1 MLPDMAAYMAGVNKP
16 ITNKCLRR
24 AEWHDYRSKCIYM
37 LTLMKAEGIPPFSSL
52 SGGVEDGKVKAVV
65 RNTRL
70 GHHIGRA
77 MRSMTSHY
85 VETRLLQY
93 VIMPDH
99 VHMLVEV
106 MKPVEYHLSQVVKF
120 FKAECAGRYRE
131 ILQMDYDFKF
141 DGTVFAKGYNDRI
154 LMRQGQLQVL
164 FDYMRDNPRRLYLRR
179 SFPQYFCNGLLCIPT
194 CSGGFDHGEVS
205 SVMNVSC
212 GRNTPADGNDIESER
227 FSVYGN
233 MLLLENPYK
242 VIVRFSRKFR
252 EEKLAADKRSWKEA
266 IRSGGVLVSPFIH
279 PVEKEFLHMALA
291 EGGKVIMICENGFPP
306 RWKPSRGY
314 IQALTEGRLLFVGPE
329 DYTASKIELT
339 RQLSMAM
346 NARAEQIAAM
356 SAGSYRLRRK

>member
-37 LTLMKAEGIPPFSSL
+37 LTLMKAEGIPPFSTL
-52 SGGVEDGKVKAVV
+52 SGGVEDGKVKAIV

-106 MKPVEYHLSQVVKF
+106 MKQVEYHLSQVVKF

-141 DGTVFAKGYNDRI
+141 EGTVFAKGYNDRI

-194 CSGGFDHGEVS
+194 GSGGSGADKVSFDGEK
-205 SVMNVSC
+205 
-212 GRNTPADGNDIESER
+212 TESEI

-233 MLLLENPYK
+233 ILLLENPYK
-242 VIVRFSRKFR
+242 VVVRFSRKFS
-252 EEKLAADKRSWKEA
+252 EEKLAVDKRSWKEA

-279 PVEKEFLHMALA
+279 PVEKEFLHMALDD
-291 EGGKVIMICENGFPP
+291 GGKVIIICENGFPQ

-314 IQALTEGRLLFVGPE
+314 IQALTEGRLLFVGQE
-329 DYTASKIELT
+329 DYTAAKIELT

>member
-37 LTLMKAEGIPPFSSL
+37 LTLMKAEGIPPFSTL
-52 SGGVEDGKVKAVV
+52 SGSVEDGKVKAVV

-194 CSGGFDHGEVS
+194 GSGGSGADEVS
-205 SVMNVSC
+205 FD
-212 GRNTPADGNDIESER
+212 GENTESDR

-242 VIVRFSRKFR
+242 VIVRFSRKFS
-252 EEKLAADKRSWKEA
+252 EEKLAADKLLWKEA

-279 PVEKEFLHMALA
+279 PVEKEFLHMALE
-291 EGGKVIMICENGFPP
+291 EGGKVIMICDNGFPQ

-329 DYTASKIELT
+329 DYTAAKIELT

>member
-37 LTLMKAEGIPPFSSL
+37 LTLMKAEGIPPFSTL
-52 SGGVEDGKVKAVV
+52 SGSVEDGKVKAVV
-65 RNTRL
+65 CNTRL

-106 MKPVEYHLSQVVKF
+106 MKPVEYHLSQIVKF

-154 LMRQGQLQVL
+154 LMRQGQLQIL

-194 CSGGFDHGEVS
+194 CSGGSGADEISFDGE
-205 SVMNVSC
+205 
-212 GRNTPADGNDIESER
+212 NTESDR

-242 VIVRFSRKFR
+242 VIVRFSRKFS

-279 PVEKEFLHMALA
+279 PIEKEFLHLALE
-291 EGGKVIMICENGFPP
+291 EGGKVIIICDNGFPP
-306 RWKPSRGY
+306 RWKPSKGY

-339 RQLSMAM
+339 RQLSMTM

>member
-1 MLPDMAAYMAGVNKP
+1 
-16 ITNKCLRR
+16 
-24 AEWHDYRSKCIYM
+24 
-37 LTLMKAEGIPPFSSL
+37 
-52 SGGVEDGKVKAVV
+52 
-65 RNTRL
+65 
-70 GHHIGRA
+70 
-77 MRSMTSHY
+77 
-85 VETRLLQY
+85 
-93 VIMPDH
+93 
-99 VHMLVEV
+99 
-106 MKPVEYHLSQVVKF
+106 
-120 FKAECAGRYRE
+120 
-131 ILQMDYDFKF
+131 
-141 DGTVFAKGYNDRI
+141 
-154 LMRQGQLQVL
+154 MRQGQLQIL

-194 CSGGFDHGEVS
+194 GSGGSGADEVS
-205 SVMNVSC
+205 FD
-212 GRNTPADGNDIESER
+212 GENTESER

-242 VIVRFSRKFR
+242 VVVRFSRKFS

-279 PVEKEFLHMALA
+279 PIEKEFLHMALE
-291 EGGKVIMICENGFPP
+291 EGGKVIIICDNGFPP

-356 SAGSYRLRRK
+356 SAGSYRLSRK